1 MKTPTLIIVIC
12 AVLCVL
18 MAATAILFIFRLVK
32 LRQRELNIKSM
43 VELRLAGAKLTI
55 PLKIQAYERFLLYL
69 QRIQPSVL
77 VNRVYEYGMDK
88 SAFHLALIKNIRE
101 EFEHNLAQQLY
112 VSHDTWICIC
122 NAREELVGQINAVFE
137 KLPNESIEAVMQSLV
152 ALPNPY
158 IDKAIEAVKKEFDKI
173 S

>member
-1 MKTPTLIIVIC
+1 MIIVIC

-18 MAATAILFIFRLVK
+18 LAAAVLFIFRLVRLK
-32 LRQRELNIKSM
+32 QRELNIKSM

-55 PLKIQAYERFLLYL
+55 PLKIQAFERFLLYL
-69 QRIQPSVL
+69 QRIQPAVL

-88 SAFHLALIKNIRE
+88 NAFHLALIKNVRE

-112 VSHDTWICIC
+112 VSHNTWVAIC

-137 KLPNESIEAVMQSLV
+137 KLPNESTETIMQSLV

-158 IDKAIEAVKKEFDKI
+158 IDKAIEAVKTEFDKI